1 MIEHRR
7 FAAVNGL
14 AAEDD
19 IDVNP
24 MGAVECL
31 GVQLPIRAIF
41 ENSQFARLAAATE
54 SRGTT
59 DGDGEGSALR
69 GRSSRSGGLLTF
81 SQERLWVIQQPVP
94 DTVAYNFQTILH
106 WTGELDVSA
115 LRISLGAI
123 LARHKM
129 PHSRVLVED
138 GQPRF
143 EADGPQPPEIA
154 FLDLSGEPITRREQ
168 LARVTADQFVRQ
180 AFDLGKPPLMRW
192 MLIRLDPAKH
202 WLVHSQ
208 IYLVHNKNENDSVEH
223 GRVERT

>member
-7 FAAVNGL
+7 CAAVNGL

-31 GVQLPIRAIF
+31 GGQLPIRAIF
-41 ENSQFARLAAATE
+41 ENSLFARLAAIE

-59 DGDGEGSALR
+59 ASDGEGSALR

-81 SQERLWVIQQPVP
+81 SQERLWVIQQLVP

-106 WTGELDVSA
+106 WTGELDVSD

-123 LARHKM
+123 LAQHKM
-129 PHSRVLVED
+129 LHSRVLVED

-143 EADGPQPPEIA
+143 EAVEPQPFGIA
-154 FLDLSGEPITRREQ
+154 FLDLSDEPITRREQ

-208 IYLVHNKNENDSVEH
+208 THLVHNQDENDSVEH
-223 GRVERT
+223 GCVERT

>member
-1 MIEHRR
+1 MYG

-14 AAEDD
+14 VAEED

-24 MGAVECL
+24 MGAVECP
-31 GVQLPIRAIF
+31 GVH
-41 ENSQFARLAAATE
+41 
-54 SRGTT
+54 
-59 DGDGEGSALR
+59 LR
-69 GRSSRSGGLLTF
+69 GRSSRNGGRLTF
-81 SQERLWVIQQPVP
+81 SQERLWVSQQSLPH
-94 DTVAYNFQTILH
+94 TVAYHFQTILH

-115 LRISLGAI
+115 LRISLGAS

-143 EADGPQPPEIA
+143 
-154 FLDLSGEPITRREQ
+154 LDLSGEPITRREQ
-168 LARVTADQFVRQ
+168 LARVAVDQFVRQ
-180 AFDLGKPPLMRW
+180 ASDLGKPPLMRW

-208 IYLVHNKNENDSVEH
+208 THLVHNQDENDSVEH
-223 GRVERT
+223 SCVERT